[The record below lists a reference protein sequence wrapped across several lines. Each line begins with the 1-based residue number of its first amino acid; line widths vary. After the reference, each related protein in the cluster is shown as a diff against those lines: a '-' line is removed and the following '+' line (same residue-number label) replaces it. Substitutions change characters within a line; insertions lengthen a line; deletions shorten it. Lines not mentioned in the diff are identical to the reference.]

1 MYGSSLT
8 IPAASLH
15 ACHPS
20 LILTLR
26 LATCHNQA
34 SNAPSSISISTTTTT
49 TTSTTRKTSETTM
62 MTTHLAMCATTSSR
76 ARTTAQITVHVHHVE
91 STL

>member
-1 MYGSSLT
+1 
-8 IPAASLH
+8 
-15 ACHPS
+15 
-20 LILTLR
+20 
-26 LATCHNQA
+26 
-34 SNAPSSISISTTTTT
+34 
-49 TTSTTRKTSETTM
+49 M